1 MILEQLTRRKITE
14 DEIANFDETVGE
26 LVHSSMYALA
36 TASEL
41 SDFFLTIQSARHQV
55 LERQKLEKRIERS
68 TSVDRTE
75 IEVICAE
82 CTLF

>member
-1 MILEQLTRRKITE
+1 
-14 DEIANFDETVGE
+14 
-26 LVHSSMYALA
+26 MYALA

-41 SDFFLTIQSARHQV
+41 SDYFLAIQSARHQV